1 MQTISFHITPSNSEL
16 SWSPMIA
23 YHSLGKVQKDI
34 DFHTIT
40 ISEIP
45 LKKEGI
51 QIKISG
57 FTYETICLGKE
68 FNKLKK

>member
-1 MQTISFHITPSNSEL
+1 
-16 SWSPMIA
+16 MIA

-40 ISEIP
+40 VLGIP
-45 LKKEGI
+45 LERGVI

-57 FTYETICLGKE
+57 FSYGTMYPGKE
-68 FNKLKK
+68 FNKTYEIKVD